1 MNPARYSRLGLILA
15 PLLSACASLVP
26 PPPAVPAGVAHGR
39 AGYGAEDAKSAAET
53 LPDVAL
59 TDDVLYDILL
69 GEIASHRGQI
79 NVTALTLG
87 RVAKQTRDPR
97 VAERA
102 ALAAIYAKQYGEA
115 LKSAELWVELRPD
128 DTEAREALAAVLLEL
143 DRMPEARAHFER
155 MLEIEGRRR
164 NLDHVFPRIAAVL
177 SRQASRS
184 GTLDLMQSL
193 VARHPRVAAAQFA
206 LAHLAVRAGDLD
218 RAGAAA
224 ERALQL
230 RPDWEEA
237 AQFRARIFIS
247 QKDMAR
253 AQAFYESFLQDY
265 AGSTHT
271 RLTYARF
278 LIDQKQWEKALEQF
292 QRIVAAS
299 PEDADAI
306 YAVGLL
312 SLQTNRLVEAE
323 KYLKLAL
330 TLRPGNDQAKLYL
343 GQVAEQARRYEEAAR
358 WYADVGPGD
367 SRFEAQARLGI
378 MMAKLGDLA
387 GARRHLQDIS
397 AENEAQRVQLALAEE
412 QVLREAK
419 QYQAA
424 LDMLG
429 RALTTLPDNKD
440 LLYARSL
447 VAEKLNLVE
456 VAERDLRAI
465 LKQDARNA
473 NALNALGY
481 LLADRGLRLEEAQTL
496 LRDAMALKPDDPFIL
511 DSYGWLQY
519 RLGNS
524 AEAIRHLRRALALR
538 SDAEISA
545 HLGEVLWV
553 TGERREAE
561 SVWDR
566 ALKDTPD
573 NEALLGVINKF
584 REKRKE

>member
-1 MNPARYSRLGLILA
+1 MNPARFRYLWLTLF
-15 PLLSACASLVP
+15 PVLSGCASLMPAAAP
-26 PPPAVPAGVAHGR
+26 PEAPAEP
-39 AGYGAEDAKSAAET
+39 

-59 TDDVLYDILL
+59 TEDVLYDVLL
-69 GEIASHRGQI
+69 GEIASQRGQI

-87 RVAKQTRDPR
+87 RVARLTRDPR

-128 DTEAREALAAVLLEL
+128 DIDAREAIAAVLLEL
-143 DRMPEARAHFER
+143 DRAAEARVHFER
-155 MLEIEGRRR
+155 MLAIEDKRR
-164 NLDHVFPRIAAVL
+164 NLGQAYPRIAAVL
-177 SRQASRS
+177 SRHASRS
-184 GTLDLMQSL
+184 GTLDTMQAL
-193 VARHPRVAAAQFA
+193 VKRHPRVPAAHFA

-247 QKDMAR
+247 QKDMVR
-253 AQAFYESFLQDY
+253 AQAYYESFLQDLPG
-265 AGSTHT
+265 ATQT
-271 RLTYARF
+271 RLNYARF
-278 LIDQKQWEKALEQF
+278 LIDQKQWEKALDQF

-312 SLQTNRLVEAE
+312 SLQTNRLPEAE

-330 TLRPGNDQAKLYL
+330 KLRPSNDQARLYL
-343 GQVAEQARRYEEAAR
+343 GQVAEQLRRYEEAR
-358 WYADVGPGD
+358 HWYSEIGPGE
-367 SRFEAQARLGI
+367 SHFEAQARLGI
-378 MMAKLGDLA
+378 MLAKLGDLP
-387 GARRHLQDIS
+387 GARRHLQGIE
-397 AENEAQRVQLALAEE
+397 AENDAQRVQLALAEE

-419 QYQAA
+419 QYREA
-424 LDMLG
+424 LDALG
-429 RALTTLPDNKD
+429 RALTALPDNKD

-447 VAEKLNLVE
+447 IAEKLSLID

-465 LKQDARNA
+465 LKQDGKNA

-481 LLADRGLRLEEAQTL
+481 MLADRGDRLDEAQKL
-496 LRDAMALKPDDPFIL
+496 LREAMVLKPDDPFIL
-511 DSYGWLQY
+511 DSYGWLLY

-524 AEAIRHLRRALALR
+524 AEAIKHLRRALALR

-573 NEALLGVINKF
+573 NEALLGVIRKF
-584 REKRKE
+584 KP

>member
-1 MNPARYSRLGLILA
+1 MNPARSRYLWPILI
-15 PLLSACASLVP
+15 PLLAGCASLTPVA
-26 PPPAVPAGVAHGR
+26 PPA
-39 AGYGAEDAKSAAET
+39 AEPAAEP
-53 LPDVAL
+53 LPGVAL
-59 TDDVLYDILL
+59 TEDVLYDVLL

-87 RVAKQTRDPR
+87 RVAQQTRDPR
-97 VAERA
+97 LAERA

-115 LKSAELWVELRPD
+115 LKSAQLWVELRPD
-128 DTEAREALAAVLLEL
+128 DIDAHEALAAVLLEL
-143 DRMPEARAHFER
+143 DRAPEARAHFER
-155 MLEIEGRRR
+155 MLAIESRRQ
-164 NLDHVFPRIAAVL
+164 NLGQAYPRIAAVL
-177 SRQASRS
+177 SRHASRP
-184 GTLDLMQSL
+184 GVLDTMQFL
-193 VARHPRVAAAQFA
+193 VARHPRVPAAHFA
-206 LAHLAVRAGDLD
+206 FAHLAVRAGDLD

-253 AQAFYESFLQDY
+253 AQAFYESFLQDN
-265 AGSTHT
+265 AGATQT
-271 RLTYARF
+271 RLSYARF
-278 LIDQKQWEKALEQF
+278 LIDQKQWEKALDQF

-312 SLQTNRLVEAE
+312 SLQTNRLTEAE

-330 TLRPGNDQAKLYL
+330 KLRPANDQAKLYL
-343 GQVAEQARRYEEAAR
+343 GQVAEQLRHYEDAQR
-358 WYADVGPGD
+358 WYGDIGPGE
-367 SRFEAQARLGI
+367 SYFEAQARLGI
-378 MMAKLGDLA
+378 MIAKLGDLA
-387 GARRHLQDIS
+387 AARRHLQGIEP
-397 AENEAQRVQLALAEE
+397 ENEAQRVQLALAEE

-419 QYQAA
+419 QYREA
-424 LDMLG
+424 LDTLG
-429 RALTTLPDNKD
+429 RVLTALPDNKD

-447 VAEKLNLVE
+447 IAEKLNLID

-465 LKQDARNA
+465 LKQDAKNA

-481 LLADRGLRLEEAQTL
+481 MLADRGERLDEAQKL
-496 LRDAMALKPDDPFIL
+496 LREAMVLKPDDPFIL

-524 AEAIRHLRRALALR
+524 VEAIKHLRRALALR

-573 NEALLGVINKF
+573 NEALLGVIRKF
-584 REKRKE
+584 KP

>member
-1 MNPARYSRLGLILA
+1 MNPARSRYLWPILM
-15 PLLSACASLVP
+15 PLLAGCASLASNA
-26 PPPAVPAGVAHGR
+26 PPA
-39 AGYGAEDAKSAAET
+39 AEPAAEP

-59 TDDVLYDILL
+59 TEDVLYDVLL

-79 NVTALTLG
+79 NVTAQTLG
-87 RVAKQTRDPR
+87 RVARQTRDAR
-97 VAERA
+97 LAERA
-102 ALAAIYAKQYGEA
+102 TLAAIYAKQYAEA

-128 DTEAREALAAVLLEL
+128 DVEAREAIAAVLLEL
-143 DRMPEARAHFER
+143 DRAPEARTHFER
-155 MLEIEGRRR
+155 LLALENKRR
-164 NLDHVFPRIAAVL
+164 NLGQAYPRIAAVL
-177 SRQASRS
+177 SRHANRP
-184 GTLDLMQSL
+184 GTLEMMQSL
-193 VARHPRVAAAQFA
+193 VALHPRVPAAHFA

-218 RAGAAA
+218 RAGTAA

-230 RPDWEEA
+230 RPEWEEA

-253 AQAFYESFLQDY
+253 AQAFYEAFLQDN
-265 AGSTHT
+265 AGATQT
-271 RLTYARF
+271 RLNYARF
-278 LIDQKQWEKALEQF
+278 LIDQKQWEKALDQF
-292 QRIVAAS
+292 QRIVAES

-312 SLQTNRLVEAE
+312 SLQTNRLTEAE
-323 KYLKLAL
+323 KYLRLAL
-330 TLRPGNDQAKLYL
+330 RLRPANDQAKLYL
-343 GQVAEQARRYEEAAR
+343 GQVAEQLRHYEDARR
-358 WYADVGPGD
+358 WYGDIGPGE
-367 SRFEAQARLGI
+367 SHFEAQARLGI
-378 MMAKLGDLA
+378 MIAKLGDLVA
-387 GARRHLQDIS
+387 ARRHLQGIDP
-397 AENEAQRVQLALAEE
+397 ENDVQRVQLVLAEE

-419 QYQAA
+419 QYREAF
-424 LDMLG
+424 DTLG
-429 RALTTLPDNKD
+429 RALMALPDNKD

-447 VAEKLNLVE
+447 IAEKLDLID

-465 LKQDARNA
+465 LKQDAKNA

-481 LLADRGLRLEEAQTL
+481 MLADRGQRLDEAQKL
-496 LRDAMALKPDDPFIL
+496 LREAMALKPDDPFIL

-524 AEAIRHLRRALALR
+524 AEAIKQLRRALTLR

-584 REKRKE
+584 REKKKE

>member
-1 MNPARYSRLGLILA
+1 MNPARSRYLWPILI
-15 PLLSACASLVP
+15 PLLAGCASLTPVA
-26 PPPAVPAGVAHGR
+26 PPA
-39 AGYGAEDAKSAAET
+39 AEPAAEP
-53 LPDVAL
+53 LPGVAL
-59 TDDVLYDILL
+59 TEDVLYDVLL

-87 RVAKQTRDPR
+87 RVAQQTRDPR
-97 VAERA
+97 LAERA

-115 LKSAELWVELRPD
+115 LKSAQLWVELRPD
-128 DTEAREALAAVLLEL
+128 DIDAHEALAAVLLEL
-143 DRMPEARAHFER
+143 DRAPEARAHFER
-155 MLEIEGRRR
+155 MLAIESMRQ
-164 NLDHVFPRIAAVL
+164 NLGQAYPRIAAVL
-177 SRQASRS
+177 SRHASRP
-184 GTLDLMQSL
+184 GVLDTMQFL
-193 VARHPRVAAAQFA
+193 VARHPRVPAAHFA
-206 LAHLAVRAGDLD
+206 FAHLAVRAGDLD

-253 AQAFYESFLQDY
+253 AQAFYESFLQDN
-265 AGSTHT
+265 AGATQT
-271 RLTYARF
+271 RLSYARF
-278 LIDQKQWEKALEQF
+278 LIDQKQWEKALDQF

-312 SLQTNRLVEAE
+312 SLQTNRLTEAE

-330 TLRPGNDQAKLYL
+330 RLRPANDQAKLYL
-343 GQVAEQARRYEEAAR
+343 GQVAEQLRHYEDAQR
-358 WYADVGPGD
+358 WYGDIGPGE
-367 SRFEAQARLGI
+367 SYFEAQARLGI
-378 MMAKLGDLA
+378 MIAKLGDLA
-387 GARRHLQDIS
+387 AARRHLQGIEP
-397 AENEAQRVQLALAEE
+397 ENEAQRVQLALAEE

-419 QYQAA
+419 QYREA
-424 LDMLG
+424 LDTLG
-429 RALTTLPDNKD
+429 RVLTALPDNKD

-447 VAEKLNLVE
+447 IAEKLDLIDM
-456 VAERDLRAI
+456 AERDLRAI
-465 LKQDARNA
+465 LKQDVKNA

-481 LLADRGLRLEEAQTL
+481 MLADRGQRLDEAQKL
-496 LRDAMALKPDDPFIL
+496 LREAMVLKPDDPFIL

-573 NEALLGVINKF
+573 NEALLGVIRKF
-584 REKRKE
+584 KP

>member
-1 MNPARYSRLGLILA
+1 MYPARFRRLWPILIL
-15 PLLSACASLVP
+15 PLAGCASLAP
-26 PPPAVPAGVAHGR
+26 APPPA
-39 AGYGAEDAKSAAET
+39 AEPAAES
-53 LPDVAL
+53 LPSVAL
-59 TDDVLYDILL
+59 TEDVLYDVLL
-69 GEIASHRGQI
+69 GEIASHRGQV
-79 NVTALTLG
+79 NVTAQTLG
-87 RVAKQTRDPR
+87 RAARQTRDPR
-97 VAERA
+97 LAERA
-102 ALAAIYAKQYGEA
+102 TLAAIYAKQYAEA
-115 LKSAELWVELRPD
+115 LKTAELWVELRPD
-128 DTEAREALAAVLLEL
+128 DIEAREAIAAVLLEL
-143 DRMPEARAHFER
+143 GRAPEARAHFER
-155 MLEIEGRRR
+155 ILAIEDKRR
-164 NLDHVFPRIAAVL
+164 NLGQAYPRIAAVL
-177 SRQASRS
+177 SRHASRP
-184 GTLDLMQSL
+184 GVLETMQSL
-193 VARHPRVAAAQFA
+193 VARHPRVPAAHFA
-206 LAHLAVRAGDLD
+206 LAHLAVRAGDLE
-218 RAGAAA
+218 RAGASV

-253 AQAFYESFLQDY
+253 AQAFYESFLQDN
-265 AGSTHT
+265 AGATQT
-271 RLTYARF
+271 RLNYARF
-278 LIDQKQWEKALEQF
+278 LIDQKQWEKALDQF

-312 SLQTNRLVEAE
+312 SLQTNRLTEAE

-330 TLRPGNDQAKLYL
+330 RLRPSNDQAKLYL
-343 GQVAEQARRYEEAAR
+343 GQVAEQMRRYEEARR
-358 WYADVGPGD
+358 WYGEVGPGE
-367 SRFEAQARLGI
+367 SWFEAQARLGI
-378 MMAKLGDLA
+378 MTAKLGDVP
-387 GARRHLQDIS
+387 GARRHLQGIE
-397 AENEAQRVQLALAEE
+397 AENEAQRVQLVLAEE
-412 QVLREAK
+412 QVLREAR
-419 QYQAA
+419 QYREA
-424 LDMLG
+424 LDALG

-447 VAEKLNLVE
+447 IAEKLDLID

-465 LKQDARNA
+465 LRQDAKNA

-481 LLADRGLRLEEAQTL
+481 MLADRGWRLDEAQTL
-496 LRDAMALKPDDPFIL
+496 LREAMALKPDDPFIL

-524 AEAIRHLRRALALR
+524 AEAIKYLRRALALR

-566 ALKDTPD
+566 ALEDTPD

-584 REKRKE
+584 REKSKE

>member
-1 MNPARYSRLGLILA
+1 MNPARSRYLWLTLL
-15 PLLSACASLVP
+15 PLLSGCASLMPAAP
-26 PPPAVPAGVAHGR
+26 PPEP
-39 AGYGAEDAKSAAET
+39 AAEP

-59 TDDVLYDILL
+59 TGDVLYDVLL

-87 RVAKQTRDPR
+87 RVARLTRDPR

-128 DTEAREALAAVLLEL
+128 DVDAREAVAAVLLEL
-143 DRMPEARAHFER
+143 DRAPEARAHFER
-155 MLEIEGRRR
+155 ILAIEDKRR
-164 NLDHVFPRIAAVL
+164 NLGQAYPRIAAVL
-177 SRQASRS
+177 SRHASRP
-184 GTLDLMQSL
+184 GTLDTMQSL
-193 VARHPRVAAAQFA
+193 VARHPRVPAAHFA

-237 AQFRARIFIS
+237 AQFRARILIS
-247 QKDMAR
+247 QKDMGR
-253 AQAFYESFLQDY
+253 AQAFYDSFLQDHPG
-265 AGSTHT
+265 ATQT
-271 RLTYARF
+271 RLNYARF
-278 LIDQKQWEKALEQF
+278 LIDQKQWEKALDQF

-330 TLRPGNDQAKLYL
+330 TLRPSNDQAKLYL
-343 GQVAEQARRYEEAAR
+343 GQVAEQVRRYEEAMR
-358 WYADVGPGD
+358 WYGDVGPGE
-367 SRFEAQARLGI
+367 SHFEAQARLGI
-378 MMAKLGDLA
+378 MIAKLGDLP
-387 GARRHLQDIS
+387 GARRHLQGIE

-419 QYQAA
+419 QYREA
-424 LDMLG
+424 LDTLG
-429 RALTTLPDNKD
+429 RALAALPDNKD

-447 VAEKLNLVE
+447 IAEKLDLID

-465 LKQDARNA
+465 LKQDAKNA

-481 LLADRGLRLEEAQTL
+481 MLADRGQRLDEAQTL

-524 AEAIRHLRRALALR
+524 AEAIKHLRRALALR

-553 TGERREAE
+553 AGERREAE

-573 NEALLGVINKF
+573 NEALIGVINKF

>member
-1 MNPARYSRLGLILA
+1 MNPARSRYLWPILI
-15 PLLSACASLVP
+15 PLLAGCASLTPVA
-26 PPPAVPAGVAHGR
+26 PPA
-39 AGYGAEDAKSAAET
+39 AEPAAEP
-53 LPDVAL
+53 LPGVAL
-59 TDDVLYDILL
+59 TEDVLYDVLL

-87 RVAKQTRDPR
+87 RVAQQTRDPR
-97 VAERA
+97 LAERA

-115 LKSAELWVELRPD
+115 LKSAQLWVELRPD
-128 DTEAREALAAVLLEL
+128 DIDAHEALAAVLLEL
-143 DRMPEARAHFER
+143 DRAPEARAHFER
-155 MLEIEGRRR
+155 MLAIESRRQ
-164 NLDHVFPRIAAVL
+164 NLGQAYPRIAAVL
-177 SRQASRS
+177 SRHASRP
-184 GTLDLMQSL
+184 GVLDTMQFL
-193 VARHPRVAAAQFA
+193 VARHPRVPAAHFA
-206 LAHLAVRAGDLD
+206 FAHLAVRAGDLD

-253 AQAFYESFLQDY
+253 AQAFYESFLQDN
-265 AGSTHT
+265 AGATQT
-271 RLTYARF
+271 RLSYARF
-278 LIDQKQWEKALEQF
+278 LIDQKQWEKALDQF

-312 SLQTNRLVEAE
+312 SLQTNRLTEAE

-330 TLRPGNDQAKLYL
+330 KLRPANDQAKLYL
-343 GQVAEQARRYEEAAR
+343 GQVAEQLRHYEDAQR
-358 WYADVGPGD
+358 WYGDIGPGE
-367 SRFEAQARLGI
+367 SYFEAQARLGI
-378 MMAKLGDLA
+378 MIAKLGDLA
-387 GARRHLQDIS
+387 AARRHLQGIEP
-397 AENEAQRVQLALAEE
+397 ENEAQRVQLALAEE

-419 QYQAA
+419 LYREA
-424 LDMLG
+424 LDTLG
-429 RALTTLPDNKD
+429 RVLTALPDNKD

-447 VAEKLNLVE
+447 IAEKLNLID

-465 LKQDARNA
+465 LKQDAKNA

-481 LLADRGLRLEEAQTL
+481 MLADRGERLDEAQKL
-496 LRDAMALKPDDPFIL
+496 LREAMVLKPDDPFIL

-524 AEAIRHLRRALALR
+524 AEAIKHLRRALALR

-573 NEALLGVINKF
+573 NEALLGVIRKF
-584 REKRKE
+584 KP

>member
-1 MNPARYSRLGLILA
+1 MNPARSRYLWPILI
-15 PLLSACASLVP
+15 PLLAGCASLTSATP
-26 PPPAVPAGVAHGR
+26 PVA
-39 AGYGAEDAKSAAET
+39 EPAAEP
-53 LPDVAL
+53 LPGVAL
-59 TDDVLYDILL
+59 TEDVLYDVLL

-79 NVTALTLG
+79 NVTAVTLG
-87 RVAKQTRDPR
+87 RVAQQTRDPR
-97 VAERA
+97 LAERA

-115 LKSAELWVELRPD
+115 LKSAQLWVELRPD
-128 DTEAREALAAVLLEL
+128 DIDAHEALAAVLLEL
-143 DRMPEARAHFER
+143 DRAPEARAHFER
-155 MLEIEGRRR
+155 MLAIESMRQ
-164 NLDHVFPRIAAVL
+164 NLGQAYPRIAAVL
-177 SRQASRS
+177 SRHASRP
-184 GTLDLMQSL
+184 GILDTMQSL
-193 VARHPRVAAAQFA
+193 VARHPRVPAAHFA
-206 LAHLAVRAGDLD
+206 FAHLAVRAGDLD

-247 QKDMAR
+247 QKDMVR
-253 AQAFYESFLQDY
+253 AQAFYESFLQDQPG
-265 AGSTHT
+265 ATQT
-271 RLTYARF
+271 RLNYARF
-278 LIDQKQWEKALEQF
+278 LIDQKQWEKALDQF

-312 SLQTNRLVEAE
+312 SLQTNRLTEAE

-330 TLRPGNDQAKLYL
+330 TLRPANDQAKLYL
-343 GQVAEQARRYEEAAR
+343 GQVAEQLRHYEDARR
-358 WYADVGPGD
+358 WYGDIGPGE
-367 SRFEAQARLGI
+367 SYFEAQARLGI
-378 MMAKLGDLA
+378 MIAKLGDLA
-387 GARRHLQDIS
+387 AARRHLQGIDP
-397 AENEAQRVQLALAEE
+397 ENDAQRVQLALAEE

-419 QYQAA
+419 QYREA
-424 LDMLG
+424 LDTLG
-429 RALTTLPDNKD
+429 RALAALPDNKD

-447 VAEKLNLVE
+447 IAEKLDLID

-465 LKQDARNA
+465 LKQDAKNA

-481 LLADRGLRLEEAQTL
+481 MLADRGQRLDEAQKL
-496 LRDAMALKPDDPFIL
+496 LREAMVLKPDDPFIL
-511 DSYGWLQY
+511 DSYGWLLY
-519 RLGNS
+519 RLGNG
-524 AEAIRHLRRALALR
+524 AEAIKHLRRALALR

-573 NEALLGVINKF
+573 NEALLGVIRKF
-584 REKRKE
+584 KP

>member
-1 MNPARYSRLGLILA
+1 MNPAHSRFFRLLLL
-15 PLLSACASLVP
+15 PLLTGCASVMPAASP
-26 PPPAVPAGVAHGR
+26 PEP
-39 AGYGAEDAKSAAET
+39 AAEP
-53 LPDVAL
+53 LPDAAL
-59 TDDVLYDILL
+59 TEDVLYDVLL

-87 RVAKQTRDPR
+87 RVARLTRDPR

-128 DTEAREALAAVLLEL
+128 DIDAREAIAAVLLEL
-143 DRMPEARAHFER
+143 DRTPEARAHFER
-155 MLEIEGRRR
+155 MLAIEDKRR
-164 NLDHVFPRIAAVL
+164 NLGQAYPRIAAVL
-177 SRQASRS
+177 SRHASRA
-184 GTLDLMQSL
+184 GTLETMQSL
-193 VARHPRVAAAQFA
+193 VARHRRVPAAHFA
-206 LAHLAVRAGDLD
+206 LAHLAVRAGDLE
-218 RAGAAA
+218 RAGSAA

-253 AQAFYESFLQDY
+253 AQAFYESFLQDNSG
-265 AGSTHT
+265 ATQT
-271 RLTYARF
+271 RLNYARF
-278 LIDQKQWEKALEQF
+278 LIDQKQWEKALDQF

-312 SLQTNRLVEAE
+312 SLQTNRLTEADR
-323 KYLKLAL
+323 YLKLAL
-330 TLRPGNDQAKLYL
+330 KLRPANDQAKLYL
-343 GQVAEQARRYEEAAR
+343 GQVAEQQRRYEDAR
-358 WYADVGPGD
+358 HWYGGVGPGE
-367 SRFEAQARLGI
+367 SYFEAQARFGI
-378 MMAKLGDLA
+378 MLAKLGDLPA
-387 GARRHLQDIS
+387 ARRHLQGIEP
-397 AENEAQRVQLALAEE
+397 ENDPQRVQVVLAEE
-412 QVLREAK
+412 QVLREAR
-419 QYQAA
+419 QYREAF
-424 LDMLG
+424 DTLG
-429 RALTTLPDNKD
+429 RALTALPDNKD

-447 VAEKLNLVE
+447 IAEKLGLID

-465 LKQDARNA
+465 LKQDAKNA

-481 LLADRGLRLEEAQTL
+481 MLADRGQRLDEAQKL
-496 LRDAMALKPDDPFIL
+496 LREAMTLKPDDPFIL
-511 DSYGWLQY
+511 DSYGWLMY

-524 AEAIRHLRRALALR
+524 AEAIKHLRRALTLR

-566 ALKDTPD
+566 ALRDTPD
-573 NEALLGVINKF
+573 NEALIGVINKF